1 MERKISKIQFFQMFM
16 LLLVTGAVC
25 VLVYKAQI
33 RENLHRPLEYTMM
46 TEHKD
51 RGEIVLSREMP
62 EISEVFTCKTPEL
75 KRISIECTGKNVA
88 AGAMLSMVL
97 ADGETGEVYFE
108 EEKPAGEVLNSRI
121 QKKVEMELKRAVKG
135 LRKQKTAP
143 YMEASKWRFHCFSYY
158 SESKKRNCG
167 FF

>member
-51 RGEIVLSREMP
+51 RGESCFRECRK
-62 EISEVFTCKTPEL
+62 FRRYL
-75 KRISIECTGKNVA
+75 
-88 AGAMLSMVL
+88 
-97 ADGETGEVYFE
+97 
-108 EEKPAGEVLNSRI
+108 PA
-121 QKKVEMELKRAVKG
+121 K
-135 LRKQKTAP
+135 LR
-143 YMEASKWRFHCFSYY
+143 
-158 SESKKRNCG
+158 N
-167 FF
+167 